1 MGTSGSHTHTQLQGQ
16 MFTVTMLRHSGGPD
30 MVEWPSQVKQM
41 QSLWPEWMWHPEM
54 WFTIILP
61 CLFFQFISPLSSF
74 LLLFPLC
81 FFLLHLQHHLYLAPH
96 FSFMFLFSA
105 LLFPLFFL
113 FDPSVKAPL
122 WRPVG
127 HLVVMTGV
135 CCSAEV
141 TPDLAGLYFSL
152 YFLSQLQPYLA
163 TQPRC
168 FSSASISSCKGQP
181 ETRVRGINRYLT
193 DNG

>member
-74 LLLFPLC
+74 LLLFPLR

-105 LLFPLFFL
+105 LVFPLFFL

-122 WRPVG
+122 GRPSRSP
-127 HLVVMTGV
+127 
-135 CCSAEV
+135 CCY
-141 TPDLAGLYFSL
+141 DRGLLLRRGDPWPRRPLLQSL
-152 YFLSQLQPYLA
+152 FP
-163 TQPRC
+163 
-168 FSSASISSCKGQP
+168 FSASALSRHTASLLFICEHQFLQGS
-181 ETRVRGINRYLT
+181 TRDQSEGNK
-193 DNG
+193 